1 MINYVCVDIPK
12 KNLKIIGRKIVLR
25 LIEQHRILSK
35 YQVLNKYLYL
45 TSIENI
51 SDDIRN
57 KYGLIEAELCDSNN
71 KKIYNKIKHLIRNE
85 KPNIRTFAI
94 SVERKGEH
102 KFTSTELAKELA
114 GSVFD
119 VFPKIKVNLGNP
131 ELKINVKVLNNK
143 CIIYTERK

>member
-25 LIEQHRILSK
+25 LIEQHSILSK
-35 YQVLNKYLYL
+35 YQVLSKYLYL
-45 TSIENI
+45 TSTENI

-85 KPNIRTFAI
+85 KSNIRTFAI